1 MKKPASMAWLLRT
14 PRMRASSSLVSTKSA
29 WAMED
34 RAMSLSWRTE
44 LETSLRACSMRPGCW
59 AASPRDFSMEFSIFS
74 MMCRGCRNTN
84 TYWK

>member
-1 MKKPASMAWLLRT
+1 
-14 PRMRASSSLVSTKSA
+14 
-29 WAMED
+29 
-34 RAMSLSWRTE
+34 MSLSWRTE